1 MAVNIS
7 IELLKK
13 RGLFYSLRSR
23 PLKTI
28 FFRIKRFVFEK
39 IRVYR
44 RKKIILKLE
53 PYIVSPP
60 TDIILGKNFEFKNL
74 EIVSE
79 QYASQNYAFIEN
91 FFSQDTYNKICDSFP
106 HEVFFNYPRNGSKFY
121 SWSEEF
127 RWIRDDNNTTYD
139 EKNAETFFHLYP
151 TFKKLFNFLNSED
164 MSEKVKIITNSHEA
178 QLYSIALTRAK
189 EGSFLS
195 PHTDTISTVKKPGEK
210 IMMNF
215 IYFLIGGGSSPVNSG
230 GTSLYHDNEFNKLIF
245 TPPTIKNS
253 ALLYDSIEQFH
264 HGFDVMAPGSFR
276 WSIVFQ
282 YKLL

>member
-1 MAVNIS
+1 MAINVS

-13 RGLFYSLRSR
+13 RGLFFSLKSR
-23 PLKTI
+23 PLQTI
-28 FFRIKRFVFEK
+28 FFRITRFVFEK

-44 RKKIILKLE
+44 RKKVILKLE

-60 TDIILGKNFEFKNL
+60 TEMILGQNFEFENL
-74 EIVSE
+74 KKLRE
-79 QYASQNYAFIEN
+79 QYLSQNYAFIEN
-91 FFSQDTYNKICDSFP
+91 FFSQNSYNKICDSFP

-121 SWSEEF
+121 SWSEES
-127 RWIRDDNNTTYD
+127 RWVRGDNNTTYD
-139 EKNAETFFHLYP
+139 KKNGETFFHLYP
-151 TFKKLFNFLNSED
+151 TFKKLFNFLDSEH
-164 MSEKVKIITNSHEA
+164 MSEKVKILTNSNEA
-178 QLYSIALTRAK
+178 ELYSIALTRAE

-195 PHTDTISTVKKPGEK
+195 PHIDTISSKKNPGEK

-230 GTSLYHDNEFNKLIF
+230 GTGLYHDNEFNQSIF

-253 ALLYDSIEQFH
+253 ALIYDSIEQFN
-264 HGFDVMAPGSFR
+264 HGFDVMAPGAFR

-282 YKLL
+282 FKLS